1 MSDNLILALPS
12 KGRLKEQVEAY
23 FKAAGLKIAGSG
35 DGRGYTG
42 ASLKGV
48 PGVEILFVQAG
59 EIPTLLESG
68 DVHLG
73 VTGQDLLRDRL
84 ADPDAVLSEILTL
97 GFGHARLVVAVPT
110 AWMDVDTMAD
120 LKDVA
125 GDLLAKRGHRMRV
138 ATKYFTSTRRFFA
151 QHDISDYRIVESL
164 GATEG
169 APNSGAAEIIV
180 DITSTGATLV
190 ANNLKILSDGQ
201 MLASEACL
209 AGSRTAAWSE
219 GQLQALRQILDM
231 VAARDRAKGRLMV
244 VFEGDSAA
252 YSEIVDELTSELGCI
267 TGISQ
272 GSAKGNGSYAVYV
285 EERNLYPLIHRLRE
299 AGFQRVAASAMDYLF
314 EDPNPLYAGFV
325 AAITK

>member
-1 MSDNLILALPS
+1 MSGNLILALPS
-12 KGRLKEQVEAY
+12 KGRLKEQVEDY
-23 FKAAGLKIAGSG
+23 FKAAGLKIAGGG

-84 ADPDAVLSEILTL
+84 SDPDAVLQEILTL
-97 GFGHARLVVAVPT
+97 GFGHARLVVAVPS
-110 AWMDVDTMAD
+110 AWLDVETMAD

-125 GDLLAKRGHRMRV
+125 GDLLGKRGHRMRV

-151 QHDISDYRIVESL
+151 ANDIADYRIVESL

-209 AGSRTAAWSE
+209 AGSLKADW
-219 GQLQALRQILDM
+219 GKDQLAALRQILDM
-231 VAARDRAKGRLMV
+231 VGARAAATNRMQVRFSGDAKAYKKVAGKLV
-244 VFEGDSAA
+244 EDFACVLGHTGDD
-252 YSEIVDELTSELGCI
+252 YLL
-267 TGISQ
+267 
-272 GSAKGNGSYAVYV
+272 YV
-285 EERNLYPLIHRLRE
+285 PQQNLYGVIHALRA
-299 AGFQRVAASAMDYLF
+299 AGFDRVAATGMDYLF
-314 EDPNPLYAGFV
+314 EDPNPLFDHFV
-325 AAITK
+325 VAL